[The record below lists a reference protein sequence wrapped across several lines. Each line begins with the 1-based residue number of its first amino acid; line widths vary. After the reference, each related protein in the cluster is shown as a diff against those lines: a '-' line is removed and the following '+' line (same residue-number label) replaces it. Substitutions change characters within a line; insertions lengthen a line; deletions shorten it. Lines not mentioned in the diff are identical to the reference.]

1 MNLWF
6 MTEWKEACMRSE
18 PGFSCGSVSISFFVL
33 EQGYLALWIMERVTG

>member
-18 PGFSCGSVSISFFVL
+18 PGSGCGSASISFCVL
-33 EQGYLALWIMERVTG
+33 EQGYLALWIMDRVRG